1 MVTRILVI
9 DCNTDLYFKKHV
21 KLPNGALSLQSYIV
35 ANDVLLTI
43 CLTVIRQ
50 MVYNGFKMVL
60 KTAAVR
66 NVTLTETT
74 KFRLHYMTIIC

>member
-21 KLPNGALSLQSYIV
+21 KLPHVALSLQSYIV

-50 MVYNGFKMVL
+50 MVYKM
-60 KTAAVR
+60 
-66 NVTLTETT
+66 
-74 KFRLHYMTIIC
+74 